1 MKIFISHKQEDST
14 TANQIANE
22 LEKCNVEYYLD
33 VLDTSVIHNSRQLT
47 NHIRNSLN
55 QCTDIIVVMSSATR
69 LSQWVPF
76 EVGMAAQ
83 ANMPTATF
91 FKENVRLPEFLEDW
105 PRLKKATDIWK
116 YVSASEDVDQEYLPI
131 YEEAGGYDDETFRQK
146 RVERFYDLLKQRL

>member
-1 MKIFISHKQEDST
+1 MKIFISHKQEDSI
-14 TANQIANE
+14 TANQIADE
-22 LEKCNVEYYLD
+22 LKKCNVDYYLD
-33 VLDTSVIHNSRQLT
+33 ILDTSVIQNSRQLT

-69 LSQWVPF
+69 LSRWVPF

-116 YVSASEDVDQEYLPI
+116 YVSASEEVDREYLPI
-131 YEEAGGYDDETFRQK
+131 YEEAGFYDETLRQK
-146 RVERFYDLLKQRL
+146 RVERFYDVLKQRL